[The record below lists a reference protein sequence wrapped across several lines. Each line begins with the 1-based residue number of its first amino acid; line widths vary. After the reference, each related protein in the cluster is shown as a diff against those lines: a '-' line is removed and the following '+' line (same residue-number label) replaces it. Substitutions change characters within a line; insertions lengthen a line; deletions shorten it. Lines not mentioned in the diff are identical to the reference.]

1 MLHMSKEPTAEALT
15 AAAEH
20 NATGMFLVFAFD
32 KYYPQGGINDFI
44 GMALSLDQ
52 ARGMV
57 AEQGIIDLGGY
68 QIVNY
73 KNMEVVETKQIGW
86 EN

>member
-1 MLHMSKEPTAEALT
+1 MLQMNKEPTAEALT

-20 NATGMFLVFAFD
+20 NATGMFLVFAFNA
-32 KYYPQGGINDFI
+32 YYPDGGFNDFI
-44 GMALSLDQ
+44 GMALSLNQ

-57 AEQGIIDLGGY
+57 AESGVVLGGY

-73 KNMEVVETKQIGW
+73 KNMEVVESKRIGW

>member
-1 MLHMSKEPTAEALT
+1 MLEMNKEPTTETLT

-20 NATGMFLVFAFD
+20 NAVGMFMVFAFET
-32 KYYPQGGINDFI
+32 YYPAGGFNDFL
-44 GMALSLDQ
+44 GLALSLDQ
-52 ARGMV
+52 ARAMV
-57 AEQGIIDLGGY
+57 ADHGVCLGGY

-73 KNMEVVETKQIGW
+73 KNMEVVESKKIGW

>member
-1 MLHMSKEPTAEALT
+1 MLEMNKDITKEALT
-15 AAAEH
+15 AAAVPPQV
-20 NATGMFLVFAFD
+20 GMFMVFAFET
-32 KYYPQGGINDFI
+32 YYPSGGFNDFI
-44 GMALSLDQ
+44 GLALSLDQ
-52 ARGMV
+52 ARAMV
-57 AEQGIIDLGGY
+57 ADHGVCLGGY

>member
-1 MLHMSKEPTAEALT
+1 MLQMNKEPTAEALT

-20 NATGMFLVFAFD
+20 NSTGMFLVFAFD
-32 KYYPQGGINDFI
+32 DYYPKGGFNDFI
-44 GMALSLDQ
+44 GMALSLNQ
-52 ARGMV
+52 ARGLV
-57 AEQGIIDLGGY
+57 AERGVVLGGY

-73 KNMEVVETKQIGW
+73 KNMEVVESKRIGW